1 MTQLSL
7 LASLEQNRGE
17 LVVRR
22 SGRARRLSARV
33 YRDGRVE
40 VVAPPRASERVL
52 RQFIERH
59 RDWIERRR
67 EIALQNQP
75 PAQPFPPA
83 AIVLPAFG
91 EQWRLHLAGGAG
103 RVRITASD
111 RAAGAVLTVRG
122 QLGSEHHSA
131 ASPGQSANPP
141 GALRGALQAWLM
153 RHCRARLEAELHAVA
168 AQTGLVFRRMALRRQ
183 RTRWGSC
190 STRGT
195 ISLNVCLAFQ
205 SRDVLRYLL
214 IHELSHTLHMNH
226 SAAFWGC
233 VANHCPDWQRLDR
246 ELVAGWRAVPRWVF
260 AGAVE

>member
-1 MTQLSL
+1 
-7 LASLEQNRGE
+7 
-17 LVVRR
+17 
-22 SGRARRLSARV
+22 
-33 YRDGRVE
+33 
-40 VVAPPRASERVL
+40 
-52 RQFIERH
+52 
-59 RDWIERRR
+59 
-67 EIALQNQP
+67 
-75 PAQPFPPA
+75 
-83 AIVLPAFG
+83 
-91 EQWRLHLAGGAG
+91 
-103 RVRITASD
+103 
-111 RAAGAVLTVRG
+111 
-122 QLGSEHHSA
+122 
-131 ASPGQSANPP
+131 
-141 GALRGALQAWLM
+141 M

-205 SRDVLRYLL
+205 SREVLHYLL

-260 AGAVE
+260 AAAVE